1 MRFHLRAL
9 IAVWRIAVP
18 GALIQRAFSTSMAA
32 LILHALGWDWS
43 SGIVLGLAIS
53 VASTV
58 VEDILT
64 VAYMLLL
71 PLMFTADGGW
81 GNEVGGM
88 LALAALKI
96 AGLVVSVAVL
106 GRWFIHN
113 VLERIAFTGSHE
125 LFTLAVLVL
134 ASGIAVGSSMIFGV
148 SMELGAFLA
157 GLAVSR
163 TEFAARAAG
172 TPYQSRPA
180 HPGAVQPSP

>member
-1 MRFHLRAL
+1 MRFHLREL

-18 GALIQRAFSTSMAA
+18 GALIQSAFSTSMAA

-106 GRWFIHN
+106 
-113 VLERIAFTGSHE
+113 
-125 LFTLAVLVL
+125 VL